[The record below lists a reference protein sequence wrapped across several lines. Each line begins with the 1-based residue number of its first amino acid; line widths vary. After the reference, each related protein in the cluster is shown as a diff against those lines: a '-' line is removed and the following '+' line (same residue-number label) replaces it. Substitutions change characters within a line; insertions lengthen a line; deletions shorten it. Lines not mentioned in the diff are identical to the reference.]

1 MTTNIN
7 EQQWEEFKN
16 DITSIYNE
24 LKNNTNGNVA
34 DYIPQLANV
43 NPDLFSI
50 SVTTIDNKTFSIGD
64 HNKSFC
70 IQSCSKPLNYA
81 LALDENGSEYVDKHI
96 GIEPSG
102 AKFNAFAFDD
112 QNKPFN
118 ALINAGAIVSTSL
131 IKKKD
136 TQDQRFEYIISKW
149 KEICGEDN
157 VGFNNGVYL
166 SEKRT
171 ANRNYALS
179 HLMMENNIF
188 PENTNIENTLELYF
202 QCCSITMNSDSLSK
216 FAAMLANGGVT
227 VDTNK
232 KVLSSS
238 IVKSILCVMYSSGM
252 YDYSGRWSYHV
263 GLPAKSGVSG
273 SIFVVIPNF
282 CGICIYSPR
291 LDEIGNSVRG
301 LEFFHKL
308 ISNYRFHIFDTLV
321 SGLEKKKNLNN
332 SSGEKLSKLC
342 KACCDN
348 NINEV
353 NKIIESGDFDINEG
367 DYDGRR
373 ALHIATDECNYK
385 CIELLLQ
392 NGADCNVTDRW
403 QMSPYK
409 KSLEYKD
416 KTITSIFD
424 KFKNCEIDYKN
435 NNLSSE
441 SL

>member
-1 MTTNIN
+1 MTDNIN
-7 EQQWEEFKN
+7 DEQWQEFIN

-24 LKNNTNGNVA
+24 LKSNNDGNVA
-34 DYIPQLANV
+34 DYIPQLADV
-43 NPDLFSI
+43 NPELFSI

-64 HNKSFC
+64 HKKQFC

-81 LALDENGSEYVDKHI
+81 LALDENGSEMVSNHI

-112 QNKPFN
+112 QHKPFN
-118 ALINAGAIVSTSL
+118 ALINAGAIMSTSL
-131 IKKKD
+131 IKKD
-136 TQDQRFEYIISKW
+136 ETQDQRFEYIISKW
-149 KEICGEDN
+149 KEICGEDA

-202 QCCSITMNSDSLSK
+202 QCCSITMNSESLSK

-227 VDTNK
+227 VDSNK

-273 SIFVVIPNF
+273 TIFVVIPNF
-282 CGICIYSPR
+282 CGICIYSPK

-301 LEFFHKL
+301 IEFFHKL
-308 ISNYRFHIFDTLV
+308 IANYRFHIFDTLV
-321 SGLEKKKNLNN
+321 SGLEKKKNLTNDSLN
-332 SSGEKLSKLC
+332 KLSKLC

-348 NINEV
+348 NITEV
-353 NKIIESGDFDINEG
+353 KSIISSGDFDINEG

-373 ALHIATDECNYK
+373 ALHIATDERNYH
-385 CIELLLQ
+385 CIQLLLE
-392 NGADCNVTDRW
+392 NGADYHVMDRW
-403 QMSPYK
+403 NMSPYK
-409 KSLEYKD
+409 KVQEYNDETIISMFEQYKSNSK
-416 KTITSIFD
+416 KT
-424 KFKNCEIDYKN
+424 EE
-435 NNLSSE
+435 L
-441 SL
+441 